1 MSATMTYDAIIIGAG
16 HNGLVAA
23 NYLAKAGKKVL
34 VLERR
39 DVAGGQVV
47 TESFGE
53 GFTVDALHA
62 GGSLRPDIVTDLG
75 LGKHGLATAND
86 TTPAYISLLPG
97 GKQLRLV
104 ADGKDAQTLA
114 AIRELSANDAAR
126 WPDFVAFM
134 DKAAAFLDA
143 AYRTPMPRLPP
154 ASMLTDGLPLAK
166 LGWKLRRLGGKDM
179 FKVIRSMSMSMVEF
193 TEEWFE
199 SEPLRAAI
207 AAVGIHGFSLGAMS
221 AGTGYTLM
229 HNWLN
234 RGGLAHR
241 PVAGGTGKIAD
252 ALVAALKANGGELR
266 TSAGVQKVL
275 VDKQQANG
283 VKLANGEEISARLV
297 LSAADPRHTLLGLV
311 GAVELPPDFVWHT
324 QSIKMRG
331 SVAKVHLLTNGS
343 HGLPA
348 GTLAV
353 APALRYL
360 ERAFDAA
367 KYGEISAQ
375 PYLEVTSPQLDKAR
389 NVVSIHFQFA
399 PYKLRGGDWEG
410 HRGRVEQLA
419 IATLTEHFPA
429 LKASIKQ
436 IESILPTDLEET
448 YGLTEGDLNHGQ
460 LILDQMFFMRPMP
473 GYSNHRTP
481 IDGLYLC
488 GQGVH
493 GGGGISGASG
503 RNAATAVL
511 KARH

>member
-1 MSATMTYDAIIIGAG
+1 MTTTYDAIIIGAG

-53 GFTVDALHA
+53 GFVVDALHA

-75 LGKHGLATAND
+75 LAKHGLAPVDGA
-86 TTPAYISLLPG
+86 TPVYISLLPN

-154 ASMLTDGLPLAK
+154 ASMLSDGLPLAK

-199 SEPLRAAI
+199 SEQLRAAI
-207 AAVGIHGFSLGAMS
+207 AAVGIHGFGLGAMS

-252 ALVAALKANGGELR
+252 ALVAALKAHGGELR
-266 TSAGVQKVL
+266 TSTDVQKVL
-275 VDKQQANG
+275 VDKQQATG
-283 VKLANGEEISARLV
+283 VKLANGEEIKARML

-343 HGLPA
+343 HGLPV

-367 KYGEISAQ
+367 KYGEISAL
-375 PYLEVTSPQLDKAR
+375 PYLEVTSNG

-399 PYKLRGGDWEG
+399 PYKLRQGDWEG
-410 HRGRVEQLA
+410 SRSQVEQLA
-419 IATLTEHFPA
+419 IAMLVEHFPA

-436 IESILPTDLEET
+436 VESILPTDMEET

-488 GQGVH
+488 GSGVH

-503 RNAATAVL
+503 RNAASAVL
-511 KARH
+511 KTKA

>member
-1 MSATMTYDAIIIGAG
+1 MSTTTFDAIVIGAG

-23 NYLAKAGKKVL
+23 NYLAKSGKKVL

-47 TESFGE
+47 TESYGE
-53 GFTVDALHA
+53 GFVVDALHA
-62 GGSLRPDIVTDLG
+62 GGGLRPDIVADLG
-75 LGKHGLATAND
+75 LAKHGLAPVNGAK
-86 TTPAYISLLPG
+86 PAYISLLPG
-97 GKQLRLV
+97 GNQLRLV
-104 ADGKDAQTLA
+104 TDGKDTQTLA
-114 AIRELSANDAAR
+114 SIRELSANDAAR

-134 DKAAAFLDA
+134 DKAGAFLDA

-154 ASMLTDGLPLAK
+154 ADMWTDGLPLAK

-179 FKVIRSMSMSMVEF
+179 FKVIRSMSMSMIEF

-207 AAVGIHGFSLGAMS
+207 GAVGIHGFTLGAMS

-241 PVAGGTGKIAD
+241 PVAGGTGKISD

-266 TSAGVQKVL
+266 TSTNVQKIL
-275 VDKQQANG
+275 VGKQQATG
-283 VKLANGEEISARLV
+283 VKLASGEEIAARMV
-297 LSAADPRHTLLGLV
+297 LSAADPRHTLLTLV
-311 GAVELPPDFVWHT
+311 GAVELPPEFVWHT

-331 SVAKVHLLTNGS
+331 SVAKVHLLTNGT
-343 HGLPA
+343 HGLPT
-348 GTLAV
+348 GTLAI

-375 PYLEVTSPQLDKAR
+375 PYLEVTGNG

-399 PYKLRGGDWEG
+399 PYKLRQSDWDSE
-410 HRGRVEQLA
+410 RGRVEQLA
-419 IATLTEHFPA
+419 ITTLSEHFPA
-429 LKASIKQ
+429 LKGSIRQ
-436 IESILPTDLEET
+436 IESIMPTDMEET

-488 GQGVH
+488 GSGVH

-503 RNAATAVL
+503 RNAAKAVL
-511 KARH
+511 KIKNS